1 MSVLLRPR
9 ATSDRLGGVA
19 LVAGLAVRRALEAT
33 GARSIDLYWPNDL
46 YFQGRKL
53 GGLLGEV
60 RQAPPPSIG
69 SFVALGIGLNI
80 DLRAVQPPAELKG
93 MVSSVEEAGGR
104 ELNAERLAIRVLDQL
119 WPLYHALDRGGAIP
133 LLVGDSLTGIGRG
146 VRVQSPL
153 RPAWSGTAVGVGDDG
168 ELLVR
173 DRVGKTHAV
182 RSALVEYET

>member
-9 ATSDRLGGVA
+9 AGPDRLGGVA

-33 GARSIDLYWPNDL
+33 GARSIDLFWPNDL

-60 RQAPPPSIG
+60 RQASRPLVG
-69 SFVALGIGLNI
+69 TVVALGIGLNI
-80 DLRAVQPPAELKG
+80 DLRSARPPTELTN
-93 MVSSVEEAGGR
+93 MVSSVEEAGGT
-104 ELNAERLAIRVLDQL
+104 ELDAEMLAVRVLDQL
-119 WPLYHALDRGGAIP
+119 WPLYNALDGGASIP

-146 VRVQSPL
+146 VRVETPP
-153 RPAWSGTAVGVGDDG
+153 RPAWNGVAVGVGEEG

-173 DRVGKTHAV
+173 DRAGKTHAL